1 METWFSDLSSTHA
14 QLVNQNDYT
23 EKSHSPVQDS
33 GRGAAGLID
42 ASLAGRGSCSRG
54 RPLALGYR
62 VASPLL
68 SGTGSR
74 AAGDWSPVRCHW
86 DPCGVEGTAENNR
99 WGCNQGYNIRHLT
112 LQKSGLCIMLH
123 FINKQHNAILQLCQ
137 HLETYVF
144 LWQQSFSQLPSVKKC
159 KAKRLGREAIQ
170 RDNPLTYHPTHR
182 SNVFKFFG
190 DKCKRRLKWKKKDN
204 SFACCNVFSHGC
216 ISVNVTIL
224 PS

>member
-23 EKSHSPVQDS
+23 EKSHSQVQDS

-99 WGCNQGYNIRHLT
+99 WGCNQGYNIMHI
-112 LQKSGLCIMLH
+112 QKSGLCITYYSYGNTLKRT
-123 FINKQHNAILQLCQ
+123 FFCYCDNKAFLNSLSWKNARQKDSEEKQ
-137 HLETYVF
+137 YKET
-144 LWQQSFSQLPSVKKC
+144 
-159 KAKRLGREAIQ
+159 
-170 RDNPLTYHPTHR
+170 TH
-182 SNVFKFFG
+182 
-190 DKCKRRLKWKKKDN
+190 
-204 SFACCNVFSHGC
+204 
-216 ISVNVTIL
+216 
-224 PS
+224 